1 MNTET
6 RMNTEAREL
15 RDEELD
21 CVSGGIDIG
30 AAVATVCRDTIG
42 LINAGLNA
50 LTSGGVAPK
59 RTWL

>member
-6 RMNTEAREL
+6 PTREL

-30 AAVATVCRDTIG
+30 SAMHTVLSVTEGAI
-42 LINAGLNA
+42 IAGIKA
-50 LTSGGVAPK
+50 LTSGSLGGVPNK
-59 RTWL
+59 DRRPY

>member
-6 RMNTEAREL
+6 REL

-30 AAVATVCRDTIG
+30 SAMHTVLSVTEGAI
-42 LINAGLNA
+42 IAGIRA
-50 LTSGGVAPK
+50 LTSGPVGGPPN
-59 RTWL
+59 RDRRPC